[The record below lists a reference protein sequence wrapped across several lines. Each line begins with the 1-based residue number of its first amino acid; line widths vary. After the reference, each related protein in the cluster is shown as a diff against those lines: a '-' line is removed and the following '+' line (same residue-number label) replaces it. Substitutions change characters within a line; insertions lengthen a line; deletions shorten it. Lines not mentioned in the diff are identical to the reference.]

1 MNDQNHTA
9 GTWGATWGGHPKGV
23 YFLAFTEMW
32 ERFSF
37 YGMTSLLSLYM
48 VKQLLLPGHADHV
61 AGLASLR
68 HVFELRAPITNLA
81 FAALIYGWYSGLV
94 YFTPIAGGWIADRVL
109 GANRTVMLGA
119 ALMGAG
125 HLAMAFDASFLLA
138 LLLLILGSGC
148 LKGNISA
155 QVGTLYPADAES
167 LRSRGFT
174 IFSTGINIGA
184 VAGPLVTG
192 TVSAIYGW
200 HAGFGVAAVL
210 MLVALLTYIFGQRY
224 LPPSRPLG
232 ERRERRA
239 ALNPAERRRIWAL
252 FAVIALTIPAEI
264 AYPMVW
270 SLGIIW
276 VDQQVNLTSM
286 LGTVP
291 ASWFNSVDSFGSI
304 LAAPVLLVLWRWQAT
319 RGNEP
324 NSLGKMGIGMV
335 IIAVGAL
342 ILAAGSALAPAP
354 GRVAVGWAL
363 GGFLVMG
370 LAWMYYW
377 PTTLALVSKSA
388 PRSVT
393 GAMMGAAFLSPF
405 IAHTMAGWVGSFYDQ
420 MTPATFWTMDAGIA
434 AVGAALMFALRGPLG
449 RVIDEPLGAM
459 AVQD

>member
-1 MNDQNHTA
+1 
-9 GTWGATWGGHPKGV
+9 
-23 YFLAFTEMW
+23 
-32 ERFSF
+32 
-37 YGMTSLLSLYM
+37 MTSLLALYM
-48 VKQLLLPGHADHV
+48 VKQLLLPGHAEHV
-61 AGLASLR
+61 AGLMYLR
-68 HVFELRAPITNLA
+68 HVFEARAPMTNLA
-81 FAALIYGWYSGLV
+81 FAAMIYGWYSGLV
-94 YFTPIAGGWIADRVL
+94 YFTPILGGWIADRLL
-109 GANRTVMLGA
+109 GANRTVILGA
-119 ALMGAG
+119 LLMGAG
-125 HLAMAFDASFLLA
+125 HLAMSFDFSFLLA

-155 QVGTLYPADAES
+155 QVGALYPAEAES
-167 LRSRGFT
+167 LRARGFT

-192 TVSAIYGW
+192 TVAAIYGW

-210 MLVALLTYIFGQRY
+210 MLVALVTYLIGQRY

-239 ALNPAERRRIWAL
+239 ALTAAERRRIGAL

-276 VDQQVNLTSM
+276 VDQQVNLHSM
-286 LGTVP
+286 FGTVP

-304 LAAPVLLVLWRWQAT
+304 LAAPILLVLWRWQAR
-319 RGNEP
+319 RGSET
-324 NSLGKMGIGMV
+324 NSLGKIGIGMV
-335 IIAVGAL
+335 LICLAAL
-342 ILAAGSALAPAP
+342 VLAAGSALAPAP

-363 GGFLVMG
+363 GGFLAMG

-420 MTPATFWTMDAGIA
+420 MSPATFWTMDAGIA
-434 AVGAALMFALRGPLG
+434 ALGAALMFALRGRLG
-449 RVIDEPLGAM
+449 RVLDEPL
-459 AVQD
+459 AVAAGRS

>member
-1 MNDQNHTA
+1 MTEQNQPSPTF
-9 GTWGATWGGHPKGV
+9 GGHPKAL
-23 YFLAFTEMW
+23 YFLAFTELW

-37 YGMTSLLSLYM
+37 YGMTSLLALYM
-48 VKQLLLPGHADHV
+48 VKQLLLPGHAEHV
-61 AGLASLR
+61 AGLVQLR
-68 HVFELRAPITNLA
+68 HLFEVRAPMTNLA
-81 FAALIYGWYSGLV
+81 FAAMIYGWYSGLV
-94 YFTPIAGGWIADRVL
+94 YFTPIVGGWIADRVL
-109 GANRTVMLGA
+109 GANRTVILGA
-119 ALMGAG
+119 LLMGAG
-125 HLAMAFDASFLLA
+125 HLAMSFDFSFLLA

-155 QVGTLYPADAES
+155 QVGALYPAEAES

-192 TVSAIYGW
+192 TVAAIYGW

-210 MLVALLTYIFGQRY
+210 MLVALVTYLFGQRY

-239 ALNPAERRRIWAL
+239 ALTAAERRRIWAL

-276 VDQQVNLTSM
+276 VDQQVNLASM
-286 LGTVP
+286 FGTVP

-304 LAAPVLLVLWRWQAT
+304 LAAPVLLVLWRWQAR
-319 RGNEP
+319 RGSEP
-324 NSLGKMGIGMV
+324 NSLGKIGIGMV
-335 IIAVGAL
+335 LICLSAL
-342 ILAAGSALAPAP
+342 VLAAGSALAPAS

-363 GGFLVMG
+363 GGFLAMG

-420 MTPATFWTMDAGIA
+420 MSPATFWTMDAGIA
-434 AVGAALMFALRGPLG
+434 ALGAALMFALRAPLG
-449 RVIDEPLGAM
+449 RALDEPLGPDAGTRS
-459 AVQD
+459 